1 MLNLVFRDKTKI
13 SILIIGAML
22 VADFIWFGY
31 LPSQDRLKTLRQA
44 RRLQAVKINRA
55 KHERLQLPRLRERL
69 CRSEVEIA
77 QSEARLPQQKGMGQF
92 LEDMSGL
99 MAKHGLAEQVMI
111 PLDEARVGSVSC
123 LPITFRCQGRLAQIF
138 AFYRDLADL
147 GRLVRVQKVSLDND
161 NLQGTVSMEAQMVIF
176 YGTREPV
183 EAMSVVRL
191 L

>member
-1 MLNLVFRDKTKI
+1 
-13 SILIIGAML
+13 ML

-31 LPSQDRLKTLRQA
+31 LPSQDRLRTLRQS
-44 RRLQAVKINRA
+44 RRLQAAKIDQA
-55 KHERLQLPRLRERL
+55 SHERLQLPRLREHL
-69 CRSEVEIA
+69 CRSEAQIA
-77 QSEARLPQQKGMGQF
+77 QSGVRLPQQKGMGQF

-99 MAKHGLAEQVMI
+99 MTKHGLAEQVMI
-111 PLDEARVGSVSC
+111 PLDEARIGSVSC

-138 AFYRDLADL
+138 AFYRDIADL

-161 NLQGTVSMEAQMVIF
+161 DLQGTVSMEAQVVIF

-183 EAMSVVRL
+183 EATSVARL